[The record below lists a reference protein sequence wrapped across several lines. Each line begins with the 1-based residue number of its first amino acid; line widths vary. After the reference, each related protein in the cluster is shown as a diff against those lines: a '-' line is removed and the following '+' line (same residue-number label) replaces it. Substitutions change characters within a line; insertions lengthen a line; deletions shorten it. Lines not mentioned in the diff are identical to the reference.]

1 MITKKVKA
9 VKFLMNVLPNKPKYH
24 ESHFVQEIFKHPKY
38 TSLMQNEK
46 ELLFERLVRLNIIE
60 AKQKTFDLF
69 FPSYS
74 FSKMLEGKR
83 VLDLGCSI
91 GGATISMGENWN
103 VMEFYGIDASQ
114 ESILTANHF
123 ISKYLANVK
132 FQFIHCYAEKMPFE
146 NDFFDAIVSHDT
158 IEHVRSVKETL
169 SECKR
174 ILKKDGIAFLVF
186 PSIKL
191 PFGGAHI
198 SSVTRMPFLEWFFS
212 PNTINEAYQ
221 EIVSEW
227 GEDLNWY
234 KPTEKVKGDWA
245 VVKGGIGVNGI
256 KYKEFITLAEE
267 IGFSDISFVKIPL
280 LYVSDTA
287 IKYRIVKFFAS
298 FLKPILS
305 FDCFKDY
312 LTQRFVFVLK
322 K

>member
-1 MITKKVKA
+1 M
-9 VKFLMNVLPNKPKYH
+9 
-24 ESHFVQEIFKHPKY
+24 
-38 TSLMQNEK
+38 
-46 ELLFERLVRLNIIE
+46 
-60 AKQKTFDLF
+60 F

-74 FSKMLEGKR
+74 LRTILEGKR

-91 GGATISMGENWN
+91 GGDTISMGENWN
-103 VMEFYGIDASQ
+103 VKEFIGIDVSQ
-114 ESILTANHF
+114 DSILVANHF
-123 ISKYLANVK
+123 ISKYLTNVK

-146 NDFFDAIVSHDT
+146 NDFFDSIVSHDT
-158 IEHVRSVKETL
+158 VEHVRSVKETL

-186 PSIKL
+186 PSFKL

-198 SSVTRMPFLEWFFS
+198 GSVTRMPFLEWFFS
-212 PNTINEAYQ
+212 PNTINKAYQ

-234 KPTEKVKGDWA
+234 KPTDETKGDWA
-245 VVKGGIGVNGI
+245 VVKGGIGVNGT
-256 KYKEFITLAEE
+256 KYKDFISIAKE

-280 LYVSDTA
+280 LSVSNSA
-287 IKYRIVKFFAS
+287 IKYPIIKFFSS
-298 FLKPILS
+298 FLQPLLYINN
-305 FDCFKDY
+305 FKDY